1 VAILQT
7 DMFSKEFNR
16 QNRLKVKKSYHF
28 GFWSLSSRKPQ
39 ELGHLVDTNAGRKF
53 LKKSTE
59 KITNK
64 IGLNLDVGPIVTP

>member
-1 VAILQT
+1 MNEIFFFENLEQVTNTGSGGPLIL
-7 DMFSKEFNR
+7 FCN
-16 QNRLKVKKSYHF
+16 
-28 GFWSLSSRKPQ
+28 
-39 ELGHLVDTNAGRKF
+39 HLVDTNAGRKF